1 MKKFNIEKQVVS
13 QGLLA
18 RLNLRTKAILSKMN
32 FWRSKHL
39 LAISWKSPKF
49 LIGTMTFVL
58 VIGGATVYYSGT
70 ASAAYIVVNGQKVG
84 LVASVDKGQQI
95 VDDILSKRGQAIGK
109 AAKTSD
115 LIAYETVRVKK
126 IELLDVGKTDKELL
140 SVLSS
145 YIDGY
150 ALEIAGTQVAILPT
164 QEDVQTLLK
173 KYQDYYTKPSENNK
187 VINVEFSEPTATKP
201 VEVQPDQ
208 VKLLDQALQE
218 LIDGKLTTTEYTA
231 QENDSWWLIARKH
244 DMKTIE
250 VLAGNPGMTED
261 SKIQTG
267 QKIKIVSV
275 SPYLTV
281 MSKGILT
288 STVPIA
294 YDTVTTTDAELDSGK
309 TVVKEP
315 GIEGSKVVTYSYLQ
329 KNGQDISRQ
338 VDEEKVTK
346 QPVTQVVSKGPE
358 LTAVSMASAASRGSS
373 SSSGIAWPL
382 RGPINSSFGA
392 RWGSVHTGLD
402 IGGSTGTP
410 YFSAAAG
417 KVVSAGYSGG
427 YGNRIVIDHG
437 NGVKTLY
444 AHSSKLLVSVGQQ
457 VTQGQRIGLVG
468 STGNSTGSHL
478 HFEVILNGSQ
488 VNPSNYLR

>member
-1 MKKFNIEKQVVS
+1 MKKLNFEMKVVIKGFLERLS
-13 QGLLA
+13 QQ
-18 RLNLRTKAILSKMN
+18 TKAIFSKMGL
-32 FWRSKHL
+32 WRSKNL

-58 VIGGATVYYSGT
+58 VISGATIYYSGT
-70 ASAAYIVVNGQKVG
+70 ASAAYIVVNGQKIG
-84 LVASVDKGQQI
+84 LVESVDKGQQI
-95 VDDILSKRGQAIGK
+95 VDDILTERGQAIGK

-115 LIAYETVRVKK
+115 VIAYETVRVKK
-126 IELLDVGKTDKELL
+126 IELLDVSKTDNELH

-150 ALEIAGTQVAILPT
+150 ALEVAGTQVAILPT
-164 QEDVQTLLK
+164 QADVQTLLK
-173 KYQDYYTKPSENNK
+173 KYQDYYTKPSDNNK
-187 VINVEFSEPTATKP
+187 VLSVEFSEPTATKP
-201 VEVQPDQ
+201 VEAQPDQ
-208 VKLLDQALQE
+208 VKVLDQALKE
-218 LIDGKLTTTEYTA
+218 LIEGKITTTEYTA

-244 DMKTIE
+244 DMKTKE

-267 QKIKIVSV
+267 QKIKIVTV

-288 STVPIA
+288 STETIA
-294 YDTVTTTDAELDSGK
+294 YDTVTTTDTELDSGK

-315 GIEGSKVVTYSYLQ
+315 GSEGTKVVTYSYLQ
-329 KNGQDISRQ
+329 KNGQDVSKQ
-338 VDEEKVTK
+338 VDEEKVIK

-358 LTAVSMASAASRGSS
+358 LTAVALASVSRGSKS
-373 SSSGIAWPL
+373 STGIAWPL
-382 RGPINSSFGA
+382 RGPINSPFGS
-392 RWGSVHTGLD
+392 RWGSVHTGID

-410 YFSAAAG
+410 FSAAAAG
-417 KVVSAGYSGG
+417 KVISAGWSGG
-427 YGNRIVIDHG
+427 YGNMILIDHG
-437 NGVKTLY
+437 NGVQTRY
-444 AHSSKLLVSVGQQ
+444 GHSSKLLVSVGQK

-478 HFEVILNGSQ
+478 HFEVILNGST
-488 VNPSNYLR
+488 VNPLNYLR